1 MKKLI
6 ILFSF
11 LFSSTILFAQDA
23 PCTVSVDAL
32 KGTYTGGCK
41 NGKAD
46 GEGVAKGIDSYEGT
60 FKNGLPEGIGM
71 YIWKNGDLFYGSWKK
86 GLKEGKGELHV
97 PINDKDSTING
108 YWKNDVY
115 KGRYEKLFIVHNSS
129 SDVGRV
135 EVNNITGGK
144 LNSITLNVE
153 SLVGGGSV
161 FSSSNLSQLTQ
172 MTGMEISGGSY
183 MSKSS
188 TTLTNKDVTIFQGVV
203 FPFRA
208 RFNFG
213 ASMIDIEIFGEGDWH
228 INVPINNK

>member
-6 ILFSF
+6 TLFSF
-11 LFSSTILFAQDA
+11 LFSSTILFAQDTS
-23 PCTVSVDAL
+23 CTVSLNAL

-41 NGKAD
+41 NGKAE

-60 FKNGLPEGIGM
+60 FKKGLPEGIGM
-71 YIWKNGDLFYGSWKK
+71 YIWKNGDLYYGGWKK

-97 PINDKDSTING
+97 PVNDKDSTING

-115 KGRYEKLFIVHNSS
+115 RGMYENPYIIYNIS

-135 EVNNITGGK
+135 GVNKITGGK

-161 FSSSNLSQLTQ
+161 YASTNKSQLTQ
-172 MTGMEISGGSY
+172 MTGLEITRGSY

-188 TTLTNKDVTIFQGVV
+188 TTLTNKDVTTFQGVI

-208 RFNFG
+208 RFSFNS
-213 ASMIDIEIFGEGDWH
+213 SMIEIEIFEEGDWD
-228 INVPINNK
+228 ITVPINNK